1 MQLEVQEIVEW
12 LARKGRVE
20 TAFEV
25 EGALPPHVDTER
37 DRALLSEAGL
47 DVDELVSEV
56 QRGGH

>member
-12 LARKGRVE
+12 LARKGRLE

-37 DRALLSEAGL
+37 DRNLLREAGL
-47 DVDELVSEV
+47 DVDELVSDV
-56 QRGGH
+56 KRGG

>member
-25 EGALPPHVDTER
+25 EGVLPPHVDTER
-37 DRALLSEAGL
+37 DRDLLREAGL

-56 QRGGH
+56 KPGVR